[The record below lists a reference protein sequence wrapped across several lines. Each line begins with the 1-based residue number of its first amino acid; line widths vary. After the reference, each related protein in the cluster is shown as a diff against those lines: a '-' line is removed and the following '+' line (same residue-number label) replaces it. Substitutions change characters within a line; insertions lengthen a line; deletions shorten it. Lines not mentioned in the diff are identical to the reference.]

1 VQEPIIEISN
11 LTKHYG
17 KLLAVSSLSL
27 RVNKDEVFGFLGPNG
42 AGKTTTIKILVGQ
55 LNPSAGSAKIFGYD
69 VVKDRKKV
77 LEKVGYMPEL
87 PRFPVYLSGEE
98 LLNLYAKFYRI
109 PVGERQK
116 KIKEFLEFAGLW
128 ERRKDKIGRYSKG
141 MLQRLGFAQALINDP
156 ELAVL
161 DEPTIGLDPE
171 VTVEFRTA
179 IKELPKK
186 GTTVFVSSHLLNE
199 VQQACSHVAII
210 NRGKLVVS
218 GRVDE
223 LIDRFTE
230 TIIEIELAEVNE
242 RVVKALSKLEFTK
255 EVKVEGKMI
264 RLVPSTREDVR
275 ERIAK
280 TIQENGGL
288 ALTIRPIKSTLED
301 VYLQLMKG

>member
-128 ERRKDKIGRYSKG
+128 ERRKDKIGHYSKG

-156 ELAVL
+156 ELAIL

-210 NRGKLVVS
+210 NRGKLVAS

-301 VYLQLMKG
+301 VYLQLMRG